1 VVKDSK
7 VLRVKP
13 GQQIRFPV
21 EPKGKF
27 KPIEVGGW
35 LNKHTIGL
43 NPDLAKI
50 HLHDD
55 TGAGSK
61 LHKSE

>member
-1 VVKDSK
+1 MVKDSK

-35 LNKHTIGL
+35 LNKYTIGL